1 MPSDPLSII
10 AIKRDGGRL
19 SAAELKSF
27 IKGYTEGSI
36 PDYQMA
42 ALLMAIYCR
51 GMEAEETAQ
60 LTREMLE
67 SGERLDLSD
76 VPGVK
81 IDKHSTGG
89 VGDKVSLILAPLMA
103 AAGIKVPMISGRGL
117 GHTGGTLDKL
127 ESIPGF
133 RTDLTPGEFKD
144 QVRRVGAAIV
154 GQTSRL
160 VPADKKIY
168 ALRDA
173 TTTVASIPLITAS
186 ILSKKLAAGI
196 NGLVMDIKTGT
207 GAFMSR
213 LDQAEALAESIL
225 KTSALNALPTITVIT
240 LMDQPAGYAAGNWL
254 EVVEVIQAL
263 RDRGPEDLMQ
273 VVFALGEQML
283 VLAEGEIHSEQSRIR
298 LRELIRNGKALL
310 KFEQMVEAQ
319 GGDLRYL
326 RDPAQYPQAKYQQHL
341 RSQQSG
347 YVQEVNALIIGQ
359 AVVALGGGRQK
370 MSDVVDPAA
379 GVVLHRKV
387 GDRVK
392 RGDLLAVL
400 HSNQA
405 RVIKTCLAQ
414 TESAFRIGRARV
426 IPRHPVVKVLS

>member
-1 MPSDPLSII
+1 MPSNPLSII
-10 AIKRDGGRL
+10 ASKRDGGRL

-27 IKGYTEGSI
+27 ISDYTEGAI

-51 GMEAEETAQ
+51 GMDAEETSQ
-60 LTREMLE
+60 LTRVMLE

-76 VPGVK
+76 VPGIK

-89 VGDKVSLILAPLMA
+89 VGDKVSLVLAPLMA

-133 RTDLTPGEFKD
+133 RTDLTPDEFKD
-144 QVRRVGAAIV
+144 QVRKIGAAII
-154 GQTSRL
+154 GQTERL

-168 ALRDA
+168 ALRDVTA
-173 TTTVASIPLITAS
+173 TVASIPLITAS

-225 KTSALNALPTITVIT
+225 KTSTLNALPTITVIT
-240 LMDQPAGYAAGNWL
+240 LMDQPTGYAAGNWL
-254 EVVEVIQAL
+254 EVVEVVQTL
-263 RDRGPEDLMQ
+263 QNHGPEDLMQ
-273 VVFALGEQML
+273 VVIALGEQML
-283 VLAEGEIHSEQSRIR
+283 VLAEGEIHAEKSRAR
-298 LRELIRNGKALL
+298 LRELIRNGAALK
-310 KFEQMVEAQ
+310 KFEQMVAAQ
-319 GGDLRYL
+319 GGDVHFLQ
-326 RDPAQYPQAKYQQHL
+326 DPGKFSMARFQQHL
-341 RSQQSG
+341 RSRQSG
-347 YVQEVNALIIGQ
+347 YVEEVNALAIGQ
-359 AVVALGGGRQK
+359 VVVALGGGRQL

-379 GVVLHRKV
+379 GVVLHKKV
-387 GDRVK
+387 GDQVK
-392 RGDLLAVL
+392 HGELLAVL
-400 HSNQA
+400 HTNRAQA
-405 RVIKTCLAQ
+405 LKACLAL
-414 TESAFRIGRARV
+414 TENAFRIGRTRV
-426 IPRHPVVKVLS
+426 APRDPVFKVLT